1 MATRTVLDVIR
12 LPRATEPAKP
22 VALATTGSFL
32 LLAMAACSS
41 APETPAQATLESS
54 SASTSTARSVPKV
67 SNPLDATKYEQNPC
81 ALLSQ
86 AQATELINAVRNRQA
101 AGAVAPICSWYDAD
115 GNRIGLGLLPRQGG
129 LASAYQHQ
137 DSQSGY
143 FEAIPGINGYPAVLS
158 GTTDSRKIGGCQA
171 IVGIADDEAFTSS
184 ILLQPPS
191 PLYQDPCS
199 LAVKTAA
206 AAITTIKDGA

>member
-1 MATRTVLDVIR
+1 MKTTVY
-12 LPRATEPAKP
+12 AA
-22 VALATTGSFL
+22 AGAL
-32 LLAMAACSS
+32 LLLTVTACSS
-41 APETPAQATLESS
+41 KPGTPAPATSESS
-54 SASTSTARSVPKV
+54 AAPPSTARSVPRV
-67 SNPLDATKYEQNPC
+67 TSPLDATKYEQNPC

-86 AQATELINAVRNRQA
+86 AQATQLISSVRNRQA

-115 GNRIGLGLLPRQGG
+115 GNRIGLGLLPHQGG

-143 FEAIPGINGYPAVLS
+143 FEAIPDIDGYPAVLS
-158 GTTDSRKIGGCQA
+158 GTTDSRKSGGCQA
-171 IVGIADDEAFTSS
+171 IVGIADDETFTSS
-184 ILLQPPS
+184 ILLQPAS

-206 AAITTIKDGA
+206 AAITTIKAGT

>member
-1 MATRTVLDVIR
+1 MKTTVY
-12 LPRATEPAKP
+12 AA
-22 VALATTGSFL
+22 AGAL
-32 LLAMAACSS
+32 LLLTATACSS
-41 APETPAQATLESS
+41 NPGTPTPATSESS
-54 SASTSTARSVPKV
+54 AAPSSTASNVPRV
-67 SNPLDATKYEQNPC
+67 TSPLDATKYEQNPC

-86 AQATELINAVRNRQA
+86 AQATQLINSVRNRQA

-115 GNRIGLGLLPRQGG
+115 GNSVGLGLLPHQGG

-143 FEAIPGINGYPAVLS
+143 FEAIPDIDGYPAVLS
-158 GTTDSRKIGGCQA
+158 GTTDSRKSGGCQA
-171 IVGIADDEAFTSS
+171 IVGITDDETFTSS
-184 ILLQPPS
+184 ILLQPQS

-206 AAITTIKDGA
+206 AAITTIKAGA

>member
-1 MATRTVLDVIR
+1 MAARAVLDNIR
-12 LPRATEPAKP
+12 PRAAEPAKP
-22 VALATTGSFL
+22 VALATTGSLL
-32 LLAMAACSS
+32 LLAMTACSS
-41 APETPAQATLESS
+41 VSGTPTQATPRPS
-54 SASTSTARSVPKV
+54 SAPTSTSRSVPKV

-86 AQATELINAVRNRQA
+86 AQ
-101 AGAVAPICSWYDAD
+101 
-115 GNRIGLGLLPRQGG
+115 LPHQGG

-143 FEAIPGINGYPAVLS
+143 FEAIPEIDGYPAVLS
-158 GTTDSRKIGGCQA
+158 GTTDSRKSGGCQA
-171 IVGIADDEAFTSS
+171 IVGIKDDETFTSS
-184 ILLQPPS
+184 ILLQPQS

-206 AAITTIKDGA
+206 AAITTIKAGT